1 MLLKTLLP
9 QWGCKYVWA
18 KTKSKSHEYFY
29 NAVSPKGTCIVNVL
43 CQFSQ
48 QARTNFIQAFLYS
61 FLYTNDQF
69 ALKNISTEFNKW
81 GHWSKM
87 FRAKKIK
94 ETWIQK
100 LVRIWPSWWFVL
112 LSTCENPLK
121 DSTTILS
128 IRCLP
133 YLLLDRERKKQFQ
146 LFAINFKMHNK
157 T

>member
-1 MLLKTLLP
+1 ML
-9 QWGCKYVWA
+9 QCSV
-18 KTKSKSHEYFY
+18 
-29 NAVSPKGTCIVNVL
+29 PKGDLHCQCILSIFPARVHQFYENILVFVNI
-43 CQFSQ
+43 
-48 QARTNFIQAFLYS
+48 NP

-69 ALKNISTEFNKW
+69 ALKNISTEFNMW